1 MCNSFNMNEFKI
13 IFKYLYYSLL
23 ALLIYRRN
31 EIWRPNCYSRKA
43 ENIQIGHI
51 IFKGF
56 WKHKK
61 TETNTQEKLIS
72 RQFIFEIFWNHEN
85 V

>member
-1 MCNSFNMNEFKI
+1 MCNPFNMNEFKI
-13 IFKYLYYSLL
+13 IFK
-23 ALLIYRRN
+23 
-31 EIWRPNCYSRKA
+31 IWRPNCYSRKA

-61 TETNTQEKLIS
+61 TKTNTQEKLRTTRLDNS
-72 RQFIFEIFWNHEN
+72 FLKYF
-85 V
+85 